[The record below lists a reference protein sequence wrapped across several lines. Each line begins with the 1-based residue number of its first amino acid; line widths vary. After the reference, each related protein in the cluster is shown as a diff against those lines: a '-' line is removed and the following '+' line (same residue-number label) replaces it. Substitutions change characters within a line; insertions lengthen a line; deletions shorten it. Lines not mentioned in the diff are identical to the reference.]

1 MIYDHQVLASR
12 YEKAFGKLTPSQYQG
27 LDQILGYVQL
37 DPDITDERWVAY
49 LLATV
54 KHECANQFHPIT
66 EFGAESYFAK
76 YEPGTSIGRRLGNTE
91 PGDGSRYKGRGYVQ
105 ITGRA
110 NYQRVGQALGL
121 GAALVK
127 QPELALEPNVAYRIA
142 SLGMRMGLFTGRKL
156 ATYINDAQCDYLN
169 ARRIINGT
177 DRAQDIAGYA
187 QAFET
192 ALRAA
197 RLD

>member
-1 MIYDHQVLASR
+1 MFYDHQRFATR

-27 LDQILGYVQL
+27 LDQILGFVQL
-37 DPDITDERWVAY
+37 DPDITDERWAAY

-54 KHECANQFHPIT
+54 KHECAHQFHPIT
-66 EFGAESYFAK
+66 EFGAASYFSK
-76 YEPGTSIGRRLGNTE
+76 YEPGTTLGQRLGNTE
-91 PGDGSRYKGRGYVQ
+91 PGDGGRYKGRGYVQ

-121 GAALVK
+121 GMALVK

-142 SLGMRMGLFTGRKL
+142 SLGMRLGLFTGRKL
-156 ATYINDAQCDYLN
+156 ATYINDSQCDYVN

-177 DRAQDIAGYA
+177 DRAQDIAAYA
-187 QAFET
+187 EQFE
-192 ALRAA
+192 ADLKAA